1 VSLSTQS
8 QRPTAGTG
16 TAGTGTAGTGTAGT
30 STAGTTDADRAARP
44 FDRAAFRAF
53 LDRLRPGARDR
64 EARHRLLFD
73 EVRELQGLGF
83 GALRLPREHGGGGAS
98 LEELFGLLVDL
109 AAADSNLGHLVR
121 GHVAFVE
128 TLLLTGLRPGQE
140 PDASQRRW
148 VERLR
153 RGDLVGNAQSERREL
168 GDLGTRLERG
178 EDGGWRVTG
187 AKYYTTGS
195 IYADWIHLAALDG
208 DERVGV
214 TLDAH
219 QPGVRSVD
227 DWDGFGQPLTGSG
240 TTTFEAVPVDP
251 EDITRHEPDDETWP
265 YLGAV
270 FQLVLLATVA
280 GVAQAALDDT
290 VEYTRGR
297 RRTFGHAGEHA
308 PREDPL
314 VQAVVGRLSA
324 AAHAARA
331 IVLHNARALDAFVDA
346 VRDGRAAQ
354 GAARSVQLDVFRAQ
368 QVVLPLVL
376 EATSE
381 LFEVG
386 GASATSTA
394 RGLDRHWRNVR
405 TVASHNPAVQ
415 RAAAIGQFELDGTL
429 PEWRAA
435 AAPAARTA
443 GTAAGE
449 AR

>member
-1 VSLSTQS
+1 VSLTTQS
-8 QRPTAGTG
+8 RQPGAGTIDDAGTG
-16 TAGTGTAGTGTAGT
+16 GAG
-30 STAGTTDADRAARP
+30 AAAAPRL
-44 FDRAAFRAF
+44 FDHEGFRAL

-64 EARHRLLFD
+64 EAHRRLLFD
-73 EVRELQGLGF
+73 EVRELQALGF
-83 GALRLPREHGGGGAS
+83 GALRLPREHGGAGAT

-128 TLLLTGLRPGQE
+128 TLLLTGLRDGQE
-140 PDASQRRW
+140 LDASQRRW

-168 GDLGTRLERG
+168 GDLDTRLERG

-214 TLDAH
+214 TVDASL
-219 QPGVRSVD
+219 PGVRPVD

-240 TTTFEAVPVDP
+240 TTTFDAVPVDP
-251 EDITRHEPDDETWP
+251 DDITRHEPDDDTWP

-280 GVAQAALDDT
+280 GIAQAALDET
-290 VEYTRGR
+290 VEYVRGR

-308 PREDPL
+308 PRQDPL

-324 AAHAARA
+324 AAHASRA
-331 IVLHNARALDAFVDA
+331 VVLHNARALDALLDE
-346 VRDGRAAQ
+346 VRSGRAAQ
-354 GAARSVQLDVFRAQ
+354 GVARSAQLDVFRAQ

-394 RGLDRHWRNVR
+394 RGLDRHWRNAR
-405 TVASHNPAVQ
+405 TVASHNPAAQ
-415 RAAAIGQFELDGTL
+415 RAAALGQFELDGTL

-435 AAPAARTA
+435 AAPATA
-443 GTAAGE
+443 GAAEAAAPTTEE